1 MSEMKIARN
10 EWKFLL
16 TEGEAAE
23 FLNRF
28 SGVLPF
34 DEHHPEDG
42 TYMIRSL
49 YFDDERDSCLKDN
62 LAGNPRRYKYRVR
75 YYNNAADELHL
86 ERKEKNLDRCGKH
99 TCRLSREEYEA
110 LCAGDVSAIHY
121 ENEPLLRDF
130 CAAVLMRRFTPKV
143 IVEYERTAF
152 VDPTTNI
159 RVTIDRAV
167 NCSDDCAA
175 FTEGGYNSYP
185 VLQGDARVLEV
196 KFDAILPGYIRRV
209 LDTGSYRQTAFS
221 KYARGRAALS
231 AILA

>member
-1 MSEMKIARN
+1 MQISRN
-10 EWKFLL
+10 EWKFLI
-16 TEGEAAE
+16 TEGQTAE
-23 FLNRF
+23 LMNRF

-42 TYMIRSL
+42 TYMIHSL
-49 YFDDERDSCLKDN
+49 YFDDLYDSCLKDN
-62 LAGNPRRYKYRVR
+62 LAGNSRRYKYRVR
-75 YYNNAADELHL
+75 YYNNEAGELHL

-110 LCAGDVSAIHY
+110 LCAGDVSAVHY

-130 CAAVLMRRFTPKV
+130 CAAILTRGFTPKI
-143 IVEYERTAF
+143 IVDYERTAF

-221 KYARGRAALS
+221 KYARGRAVLS